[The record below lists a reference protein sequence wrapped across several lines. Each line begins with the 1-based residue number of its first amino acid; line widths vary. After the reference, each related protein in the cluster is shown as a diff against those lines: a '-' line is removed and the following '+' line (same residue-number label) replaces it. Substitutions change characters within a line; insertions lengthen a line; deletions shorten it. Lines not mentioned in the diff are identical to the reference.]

1 MLHGPLVEHQ
11 QSRRGI
17 AGGAAGGR
25 RRSHPGATARAD
37 PRRAGDLPDFRKAE
51 SLYVKSAGFRTG
63 QFDLGYSYYTRGVR
77 GYRLAHSSGINADVQ
92 TGYRDAADNAK
103 KADKAWKEAK
113 DEYAQKGTEEG
124 VKACDEM
131 LGYAKSL
138 LDHVN
143 AETAPSKDK

>member
-1 MLHGPLVEHQ
+1 MALSSNISKVVAGLLAGLLAAAVAPTLAQ
-11 QSRRGI
+11 QPVPTRD
-17 AGGAAGGR
+17 A
-25 RRSHPGATARAD
+25 P
-37 PRRAGDLPDFRKAE
+37 GDLPDFRKAE